1 MLQKEQDSLLW
12 RVVLQG
18 FMIRWFLV
26 FMLLLAIPL
35 VDLPLLAED
44 KGAAIWVEAEGTAI
58 MGESITLQ
66 AAQRA
71 SLEEARRAA
80 IEKAVGTYVT
90 SSTSVRNFQL
100 AEDLVRVISRG
111 KILEEH
117 VLERGVK
124 LEGKGELASYRTR
137 IKAKVQRVDGHHQGN
152 FAVQSR
158 LNHSV
163 FENGDEAEI
172 HITTSQ
178 DAYLYV
184 FNVTEDDHVTILVPN
199 RFLQDSF
206 TKAGSEFT
214 FPPDSLTKRGIKLN
228 TWLMPGKQRSTE
240 KIKVIA
246 SRHPVAS
253 LKHQA
258 PDAMF
263 KHFNPNETGMLTDL
277 LKTLSTLDPGDW
289 AETTSGYEVVMPS
302 APRP

>member
-1 MLQKEQDSLLW
+1 MNQFSRFRYIGIPAGFFMTAAALVIAIVIVPCHDS
-12 RVVLQG
+12 Q
-18 FMIRWFLV
+18 
-26 FMLLLAIPL
+26 A
-35 VDLPLLAED
+35 DD
-44 KGAAIWVEAEGTAI
+44 KTADIWVEAEGTAI
-58 MGESITLQ
+58 MGQSITLE
-66 AAQRA
+66 AAKHA
-71 SLEEARRAA
+71 SLEAARRAA
-80 IEKAVGTYVT
+80 IEKAVGSYVT
-90 SSTSVRNFQL
+90 SSTNVRNFQL

-111 KILEEH
+111 KILEE
-117 VLERGVK
+117 LILDRGLK

-137 IKAKVQRVDGHHQGN
+137 IKAKVQRVEGQHHGN
-152 FAVQSR
+152 FSVQSR
-158 LNHSV
+158 LNRSN

-172 HITTSQ
+172 HITASQ

-206 TKAGSEFT
+206 VKAGTEFT
-214 FPPDSLTKRGIKLN
+214 FPPDALAKRGIKLN
-228 TWLMPGKQRSTE
+228 TWLMPGKQKSME

-246 SRHPVAS
+246 SRYPVAS

-289 AETTSGYEVVMPS
+289 AEATSSYEVIMP
-302 APRP
+302 